1 MKPWSFL
8 AAPELF
14 STRVPQSWAS
24 LCTAKPCSVM
34 ALPNSRNI
42 LHVTL
47 FNLTGQSE
55 DFGQDAIADLFDK
68 PLLNDALSCSE
79 D

>member
-1 MKPWSFL
+1 
-8 AAPELF
+8 
-14 STRVPQSWAS
+14 
-24 LCTAKPCSVM
+24 M